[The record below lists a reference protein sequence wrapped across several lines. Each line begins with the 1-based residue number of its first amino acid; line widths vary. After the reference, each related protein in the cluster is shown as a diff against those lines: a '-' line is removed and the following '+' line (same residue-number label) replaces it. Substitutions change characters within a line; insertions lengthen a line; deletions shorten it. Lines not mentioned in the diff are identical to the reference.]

1 MKMKKSFTLIE
12 LLVVIAIIAILAAML
27 LPALSKARAK
37 ARAISCTNNQ
47 KQAILGLVM
56 YADDYE
62 DYVQIAVGGSIWYGW
77 CYPTIYSDGAFYRSL
92 RENNPTEGGSLG
104 LGYWPVG
111 VDYCTLKKHTKK
123 ISDVNDVI
131 DHMYHPYAMP
141 TNRVWG
147 KIGSESDCWYAGL
160 EFKTLAT
167 WGNSHGHAMRPSSGR
182 VAASSKYI
190 LACSARVL
198 NGTLQED
205 KTPATTT
212 HMACPIDGT
221 FSDDYPTFAADHD
234 GKCNMAF
241 WDGHSEAL
249 TPRKTLEFFSM
260 AGNGA
265 ANQGYMS
272 VNGSITHVSGFS
284 TSAW

>member
-1 MKMKKSFTLIE
+1 MKKTFTLIE

-56 YADDYE
+56 YADDYA
-62 DYVQIAVGGSIWYGW
+62 DYVQIYVGGNSWYGW
-77 CYPTIYSDGAFYRSL
+77 PYPSIYSDGSLYRSL
-92 RENNPTEGGSLG
+92 RENSPNDGGSLG

-111 VDYCTLKKHTKK
+111 VDYCSLKKHTKK
-123 ISDVNDVI
+123 VTDINDVI

-141 TNRVWG
+141 YNRAAG
-147 KIGSESDCWYAGL
+147 NIGAEADCWYAGL

-167 WGNSHGHAMRPSSGR
+167 WGNSYGHAMRPGSGR
-182 VAASSKYI
+182 VAASSKWI
-190 LACSARVL
+190 LACSNRVV
-198 NGTLQED
+198 GGQFKDD
-205 KTPATTT
+205 KTGDTRSDQ
-212 HMACPIDGT
+212 ACPIDGT
-221 FSDDYPTFAADHD
+221 YTDNYSTFAADHD
-234 GKCNMAF
+234 GKCNVAF

-249 TPRKTLEFFSM
+249 TPRKTLEYFSM

-265 ANQGYMS
+265 ANQGYVS
-272 VNGSITHVSGFS
+272 VNGSLTHVSGFS